1 MRGLLKETL
10 VAGVLAATG
19 TMSPGRERQLLT
31 GALLIAMATVAF
43 EGTVVG
49 AALPSIA
56 GELQGVDLYPW
67 VFSGYLLTTTTT
79 APLYGKLADT
89 FGRRPLFFVGLGL
102 FTFGT
107 FLCGAAPSMTLL
119 VLARLLQGAGAG
131 AVMPLTLTV
140 LGDIYTIEERVRV
153 QAVTSSL
160 WAFFSVVGPSGG
172 ALVVQYATWRWV
184 FWSNLPFCLGALALL
199 FVYLR
204 ERTSP
209 RELPIDY
216 AGALTLTGALTCVLV
231 VALEGGRSLPWG
243 SGAMAVTLAGAA
255 VLFGAFALVE
265 RRAPDPVL
273 PFDALSLRP
282 VAVGNLGNVVVGFA
296 NFLPTTFVPLLVQGA
311 RGGDALATGSV
322 LTALGAAWSLTAV
335 VSGRIYLALGFRR
348 SAIAG
353 TAGIAVGTGLVAASA
368 ALDVPTA
375 VLAVGMGVAGCGL
388 GMSSTAFLYAPQ
400 VSVPWNR
407 RAAVTSSTQFARN
420 VAGAIAVAIAGGW
433 LNTQLLDGAVARGID
448 PVQAVSVVSQMLS
461 PTGRAG
467 VPPDVGQALA
477 VTLGSGLVSIFAA
490 LAALAGAGV
499 IAMVVFARDL
509 VPDAVG
515 GRRATSHE

>member
-1 MRGLLKETL
+1 M
-10 VAGVLAATG
+10 A
-19 TMSPGRERQLLT
+19 PGRERQLLT

-43 EGTVVG
+43 ETTVVG

-67 VFSGYLLTTTTT
+67 VFSGFLLATTTT

-102 FTFGT
+102 YSLGT

-119 VLARLLQGAGAG
+119 VLARLVQGAGAG

-172 ALVVQYATWRWV
+172 ALMVQYASWRWV
-184 FWSNLPFCLGALALL
+184 FWSNLPFCIGALVLL
-199 FVYLR
+199 LAYLR
-204 ERTSP
+204 ERTAP
-209 RELPIDY
+209 RELPIDF
-216 AGALTLTGALTCVLV
+216 AGAITLTGALTCVLV

-243 SGAMAVTLAGAA
+243 SGVMVATLGLATALLAA
-255 VLFGAFALVE
+255 FVLVE
-265 RRAPDPVL
+265 RRAADPVL

-282 VAVGNLGNVVVGFA
+282 VAVANLGNVVVGLA
-296 NFLPTTFVPLLVQGA
+296 NFLPGTFVPLLVQGV
-311 RGGDALATGSV
+311 RGGDALATGAV
-322 LTALGAAWSLTAV
+322 LTALGAAWSTTAV
-335 VSGRIYLALGFRR
+335 VSGRLFLFLGFRK
-348 SAIAG
+348 SAIIG
-353 TAGIAVGTGLVAASA
+353 TAMIATGTGIVAVGATLS
-368 ALDVPTA
+368 LPDV
-375 VLAVGMGVAGCGL
+375 VLATGMGIAGCGL

-420 VAGAIAVAIAGGW
+420 VAGAVAVAVAGGW
-433 LNTQLLDGAVARGID
+433 LNGRLLDGALARGID

-461 PTGRAG
+461 PTARSEVAVG
-467 VPPDVGQALA
+467 VGQALS
-477 VTLGSGLVSIFAA
+477 VTLGEGLEIIFVVM
-490 LAALAGAGV
+490 AALAGAGLV
-499 IAMVVFARDL
+499 VMVVLARDL
-509 VPDAVG
+509 VPVAAVVRDAP
-515 GRRATSHE
+515 AHE

>member
-1 MRGLLKETL
+1 
-10 VAGVLAATG
+10 
-19 TMSPGRERQLLT
+19 
-31 GALLIAMATVAF
+31 
-43 EGTVVG
+43 
-49 AALPSIA
+49 
-56 GELQGVDLYPW
+56 
-67 VFSGYLLTTTTT
+67 
-79 APLYGKLADT
+79 
-89 FGRRPLFFVGLGL
+89 
-102 FTFGT
+102 
-107 FLCGAAPSMTLL
+107 
-119 VLARLLQGAGAG
+119 
-131 AVMPLTLTV
+131 
-140 LGDIYTIEERVRV
+140 
-153 QAVTSSL
+153 
-160 WAFFSVVGPSGG
+160 
-172 ALVVQYATWRWV
+172 
-184 FWSNLPFCLGALALL
+184 
-199 FVYLR
+199 
-204 ERTSP
+204 
-209 RELPIDY
+209 
-216 AGALTLTGALTCVLV
+216 
-231 VALEGGRSLPWG
+231 
-243 SGAMAVTLAGAA
+243 
-255 VLFGAFALVE
+255 
-265 RRAPDPVL
+265 
-273 PFDALSLRP
+273 
-282 VAVGNLGNVVVGFA
+282 
-296 NFLPTTFVPLLVQGA
+296 
-311 RGGDALATGSV
+311 V
-322 LTALGAAWSLTAV
+322 LTALGAAWSLTSV

>member
-1 MRGLLKETL
+1 M
-10 VAGVLAATG
+10 A
-19 TMSPGRERQLLT
+19 PGRERQLLT
-31 GALLIAMATVAF
+31 SALLIAMATVAF

-56 GELQGVDLYPW
+56 GELQGIDLYPW

-79 APLYGKLADT
+79 APLYGKLADIY
-89 FGRRPLFFVGLGL
+89 GRRPLFFVGLGV
-102 FTFGT
+102 FTLGT
-107 FLCGAAPSMTLL
+107 FLCGAAPSMPML

-172 ALVVQYATWRWV
+172 AFVVQYASWRWV
-184 FWSNLPFCLGALALL
+184 FWSNLPFCAAALVLL

-204 ERTSP
+204 ERTAP
-209 RELPIDY
+209 RDLPIDV
-216 AGALTLTGALTCVLV
+216 AGAVTLTGALTCVLV
-231 VALEGGRSLPWG
+231 VSLEGGRSLTWG
-243 SGAMAVTLAGAA
+243 SGAMAGTLATAA
-255 VLFGAFALVE
+255 VLFVAFAIVE

-273 PFDALSLRP
+273 PFDALTMRP
-282 VAVGNLGNVVVGFA
+282 VAVANLGNVVVGFA
-296 NFLPTTFVPLLVQGA
+296 NFLPTTFVPLLVQGV

-335 VSGRIYLALGFRR
+335 VSGRIYLALGFRT

-353 TAGIAVGTGLVAASA
+353 TAGIGVGTAIVAAGA
-368 ALDVPTA
+368 IFMLPTVALA
-375 VLAVGMGVAGCGL
+375 FGMGITGCGL
-388 GMSSTAFLYAPQ
+388 GMCSTAFLYAPQ

-420 VAGAIAVAIAGGW
+420 VAGAIAVAVAGGW
-433 LNTQLLDGAVARGID
+433 LNGKLLDGAISHDINAS
-448 PVQAVSVVSQMLS
+448 QAVATVSQMLS
-461 PTGRAG
+461 PSARGG
-467 VPPDVGQALA
+467 VASEIGQTLA
-477 VTLGSGLVSIFAA
+477 VTLGDGLATIFVTLALLSGGGLV
-490 LAALAGAGV
+490 
-499 IAMVVFARDL
+499 AMILLARDVKPVGAPP
-509 VPDAVG
+509 VPDA
-515 GRRATSHE
+515 TSQEQGSVA

>member
-1 MRGLLKETL
+1 MA
-10 VAGVLAATG
+10 VATTITG
-19 TMSPGRERQLLT
+19 TMAPGRERQLLT

-43 EGTVVG
+43 ETTVVG

-102 FTFGT
+102 FSLGT

-172 ALVVQYATWRWV
+172 ALMVQYASWRWV
-184 FWSNLPFCLGALALL
+184 FWSNLPFCAGALALL
-199 FVYLR
+199 YAYLR
-204 ERTSP
+204 ERTAP
-209 RELPIDY
+209 RELPIDF
-216 AGALTLTGALTCVLV
+216 AGAITLTGALTCVLV
-231 VALEGGRSLPWG
+231 VALEGGKSLPWR
-243 SGAMAVTLAGAA
+243 SGTLFGTLAVAG
-255 VLFGAFALVE
+255 VLFLAFGIVE
-265 RRAPDPVL
+265 RRAADPVL
-273 PFDALSLRP
+273 PFDALRLRP
-282 VAVGNLGNVVVGFA
+282 VAVANLGNVVVGFA
-296 NFLPTTFVPLLVQGA
+296 NYLPITFVPLLVQGV

-322 LTALGAAWSLTAV
+322 LTALGATWSLTAV
-335 VSGRIYLALGFRR
+335 VSGRIYLALGFRK

-353 TAGIAVGTGLVAASA
+353 TAGIASGIGIVTGGAMVEA
-368 ALDVPTA
+368 PIT
-375 VLAVGMGVAGCGL
+375 VLAVGMAIVGWGL

-400 VSVPWNR
+400 GAVPWNR

-433 LNTQLLDGAVARGID
+433 LNGQLLDDAVARGID
-448 PVQAVSVVSQMLS
+448 PAAAVAAVSHMLS
-461 PTGRAG
+461 PTERAA
-467 VPPDVGQALA
+467 VAIDLGQALA
-477 VTLGSGLVSIFAA
+477 VTLGDGLMTIFAVM
-490 LAALAGAGV
+490 AGIAGV
-499 IAMVVFARDL
+499 GFVAMIALTRDVTHDAAVAR
-509 VPDAVG
+509 P
-515 GRRATSHE
+515 TPFHE